1 MRKVLGRHERAKLAL
16 LVGKE
21 VQFKVRNRNVA
32 PWQDGFLRTLHLNKD
47 GDWIT
52 LKYRSGESTGNADD
66 WLIRLK
72 KLT

>member
-21 VQFKVRNRNVA
+21 VQFKARNVGSTWEDA
-32 PWQDGFLRTLHLNKD
+32 FLHTLHLNKD
-47 GDWIT
+47 GDWVT
-52 LKYRSGESTGNADD
+52 LKYRSGEATGGADD
-66 WLIRLK
+66 WMIRLK